1 MSRSVSHDAEL
12 GLLQQRLGPWYSLA
26 PHRNH
31 ATPLDQLCSQ
41 LIDDTIDSSLAR
53 VFAQGIAQTAQALAA
68 HFPENIFADIDF
80 LAAALLAQT
89 QAHSQSADSELNRHQ
104 VPRDLA
110 ELFDRI
116 TALIQLYG
124 CHSAIGF
131 RYVHDFLYGF
141 DWARWV
147 RKDPDRRSSIGP
159 FDLDFLH
166 YLHLRGTE
174 ILALIARG
182 DRKYPPLSPGEWRN
196 PFAFS
201 RTPADE
207 ALLFQKLAAE
217 DLLPL
222 AAWDP
227 LAQPSFDKDFYQ
239 LRQQHA
245 TQLNG

>member
-31 ATPLDQLCSQ
+31 ATPLYQLCSQ
-41 LIDDTIDSSLAR
+41 LIDHTIDSSLAR

-116 TALIQLYG
+116 TALIRGQNWYRVKVG
-124 CHSAIGF
+124 SYPSKDAAAN
-131 RYVHDFLYGF
+131 
-141 DWARWV
+141 AR
-147 RKDPDRRSSIGP
+147 K
-159 FDLDFLH
+159 
-166 YLHLRGTE
+166 
-174 ILALIARG
+174 
-182 DRKYPPLSPGEWRN
+182 
-196 PFAFS
+196 
-201 RTPADE
+201 
-207 ALLFQKLAAE
+207 KLASSLGTR
-217 DLLPL
+217 DLMITEAP
-222 AAWDP
+222 
-227 LAQPSFDKDFYQ
+227 
-239 LRQQHA
+239 
-245 TQLNG
+245 